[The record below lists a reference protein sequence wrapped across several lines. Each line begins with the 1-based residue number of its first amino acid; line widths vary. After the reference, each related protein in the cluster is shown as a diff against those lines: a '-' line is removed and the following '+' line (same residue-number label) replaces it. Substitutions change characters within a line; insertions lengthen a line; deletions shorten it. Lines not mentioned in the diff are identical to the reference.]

1 MLFSRRLGF
10 SGTPSDLL
18 PRELGA
24 CHFAPGDDARIL
36 DTLTQP
42 DVVEL
47 RELPDT
53 WSVDGLLSLLATAS
67 HSSCHLQPLKPQC
80 FGGRRTASE
89 SSKTSASG

>member
-47 RELPDT
+47 RELPET

-67 HSSCHLQPLKPQC
+67 PPYQADAWPCLC
-80 FGGRRTASE
+80 ITFV
-89 SSKTSASG
+89 